1 MIRAKVWKYGKNIDT
16 EEIYPARYLVHF
28 DPKEV
33 AKHAMEDIDPQFSQR
48 VKPGDIIVAG
58 DNFGCGSARE
68 QAAMTLKYAE
78 VGAIIAD
85 SISRAFYRNCVNNG
99 LPVLAMEGISE
110 KVNEGDELEVDLEQG
125 IIVNHTTGTQW
136 KTKPAPKLILDIIS
150 MGGAIAYYKKN
161 LK

>member
-1 MIRAKVWKYGKNIDT
+1 MIKAKVWKYGKNIDT

-28 DPKEV
+28 DPEEV
-33 AKHAMEDIDPQFSQR
+33 AKHAMEDVDPEFSKR

-58 DNFGCGSARE
+58 HNFGCGSARE
-68 QAAMTLKYAE
+68 QAAMTLKYAK

-110 KVNEGDELEVDLEQG
+110 KINEGDELEVDLEQG
-125 IIVNHTTGTQW
+125 IIINHTTGMHWQT
-136 KTKPAPKLILDIIS
+136 TPAPKLILDIIS
-150 MGGAIAYYKKN
+150 MGGAIAYYKRT

>member
-28 DPKEV
+28 DPDEV
-33 AKHAMEDIDPQFSQR
+33 AKHAMEDIDPEFSKR

-58 DNFGCGSARE
+58 HNFGCGSARE
-68 QAAMTLKYAE
+68 QAAMTLKYAK

-99 LPVLAMEGISE
+99 LPVLALEGISE
-110 KVNEGDELEVDLEQG
+110 KVNEGDELEVDFEQG
-125 IIVNHTTGTQW
+125 AIRNLTTGMQW
-136 KTKPAPKLILDIIS
+136 QTKPAPKLILNIIS